1 MLDNAG
7 FSKNVAVYEER
18 DNKIILLPT
27 IYKNI
32 ALYGYPGKKSGLE
45 VDEISKIKIQ
55 DSPGLFKILMLHT
68 TLRDAVGNLP
78 IKAVE
83 HEKLPKVDYLAL
95 SHLHIKYN
103 KENRVYSGPI
113 FPNNISELEELKGG
127 SFYIF
132 DNGIIK
138 REEIKIKDVITL
150 NLTIK
155 DALNATELIISELKK
170 LSLHDKIV
178 ILRLHG
184 ILEKGKTTDIEFP
197 KIESFIR
204 ENKAFSF
211 LKSTS
216 KLLVAE
222 PEVQLEEIDS
232 EDLES
237 RIISRFEENNP
248 SKFNSLIPHFIRVLQ
263 NEKQED
269 EKSLVFEERLIL
281 EINKVLQY
289 GNKEI
294 KY

>member
-1 MLDNAG
+1 
-7 FSKNVAVYEER
+7 
-18 DNKIILLPT
+18 
-27 IYKNI
+27 
-32 ALYGYPGKKSGLE
+32 
-45 VDEISKIKIQ
+45 
-55 DSPGLFKILMLHT
+55 MLHT